1 MRLILLTAF
10 IAVPIIEIAVFIE
23 VGGWI
28 GLWPTLG
35 LVLLT
40 AVVGSLEL
48 RSQGITTLNKL
59 RSELDRGVMPAQ
71 TLFDGVCLL
80 FAGALLLTPG
90 FVTDIIGLALFL
102 PPFRKF
108 LLFTVGSR
116 IVGSARVHVHST
128 RSGRHGGPRGGPG
141 GGRDDEVIDADY
153 VDVTDE
159 EERRKAGDGKTGDSG
174 KRDGEDDDEE
184 QPPRI
189 RR

>member
-35 LVLLT
+35 LVILT

-48 RSQGITTLNKL
+48 RSQGIATLNKL

-90 FVTDIIGLALFL
+90 FVTDVLGLALFV
-102 PPFRKF
+102 PAFRKF
-108 LLFTVGSR
+108 LRVTLGQR
-116 IVGSARVHVHST
+116 IVRDAEMHVHTT
-128 RSGRHGGPRGGPG
+128 RHPGPG
-141 GGRDDEVIDADY
+141 GGRQRDDGVIDADY
-153 VDVTDE
+153 VDVTE
-159 EERRKAGDGKTGDSG
+159 EDPTRKDGEIPGGKKPDGSDKKDGK
-174 KRDGEDDDEE
+174 
-184 QPPRI
+184 PN
-189 RR
+189 